1 MKLDILA
8 IGVHPDDIELG
19 CAGTLISHIQRGKTI
34 GLLDL
39 TRGELGSRGTTDIRN
54 AESEKAKIIIG
65 AVVRENLNLADGFF
79 ENNQES
85 QIKLIKVIRKYQP
98 EIILCNA
105 IHDRHPD
112 HGRSA
117 QLVEDACFY
126 SGLIKIETENDG
138 ISQAAWRPKIVLHY
152 IQDRYIRPDIVVDIS
167 ETWDKKMESVMAHAS
182 QFYSENSSE
191 PETYIAS
198 KQFLENVTSRHMEFG
213 RSCGFTFAEGFTCGR
228 IMGINNLFEIS

>member
-19 CAGTLISHIQRGKTI
+19 CAGTLISHIQKGKQT

-39 TRGELGSRGTTDIRN
+39 TRGELGSRGNADIRD
-54 AESEKAKIIIG
+54 AESEKAKKIIG
-65 AVVRENLNLADGFF
+65 AAVRENLNLADGFF
-79 ENNQES
+79 ENNRES
-85 QIKLIKVIRKYQP
+85 QIKLIQVIRKYQP

-117 QLVEDACFY
+117 QLVEDASFY
-126 SGLIKIETENDG
+126 AGLLKIETSLNG
-138 ISQAAWRPKIVLHY
+138 TAQIPWRPKIVLHY
-152 IQDRYIRPDIVVDIS
+152 IQDRYIKPDIVVDITS
-167 ETWDKKMESVMAHAS
+167 TWEKKMESVMAHAS
-182 QFYSENSSE
+182 QFYSENSTE

-198 KQFLENVTSRHMEFG
+198 KQFLENVASRHMEFG
-213 RSCGFTFAEGFTCGR
+213 RTCGFTFAEGFTCGR
-228 IMGINNLFEIS
+228 IMGITNLFELF

>member
-19 CAGTLISHIQRGKTI
+19 CAGTLISHIQKGKQT

-39 TRGELGSRGTTDIRN
+39 TRGELGSRGNADIRD
-54 AESEKAKIIIG
+54 AESEKAKKIIG
-65 AVVRENLNLADGFF
+65 AAVRENLNLADGFF
-79 ENNQES
+79 ENNRES
-85 QIKLIKVIRKYQP
+85 QIKLIQVIRKYQP

-117 QLVEDACFY
+117 QLVEDASFY
-126 SGLIKIETENDG
+126 SGLLKIETSLNG
-138 ISQAAWRPKIVLHY
+138 TAQIPWRPKIVLHY
-152 IQDRYIRPDIVVDIS
+152 IQDRYIKPDIVVDIS
-167 ETWDKKMESVMAHAS
+167 ATWEKKMESVMAHAS
-182 QFYSENSSE
+182 QFYSENSTE

-198 KQFLENVTSRHMEFG
+198 KHFLENVASRHMEFG
-213 RSCGFTFAEGFTCGR
+213 RTCGFTFAEGFTCGR
-228 IMGINNLFEIS
+228 IMGITNLFELF

>member
-19 CAGTLISHIQRGKTI
+19 CGGTLVAHIKKGKTV

-39 TRGELGSRGTTDIRN
+39 TRGELGSRGTVDIRD
-54 AESEKAKIIIG
+54 AESEKAKNIIG

-85 QIKLIKVIRKYQP
+85 QIKLIQLIRKYKP

-105 IHDRHPD
+105 VHDRHPD

-117 QLVEDACFY
+117 ELVEDACFY
-126 SGLIKIETENDG
+126 SGLIKIITEENG
-138 ISQAAWRPKIVLHY
+138 IAQTAWRPKIVLHY
-152 IQDRYIRPDIVVDIS
+152 IQDRYIIPDIVVDIS
-167 ETWDKKMESVMAHAS
+167 ATWDKKMESVLAHAS
-182 QFYSENSSE
+182 QFYSENSTE

-198 KQFLENVTSRHMEFG
+198 KQFLETVTSRHMEFG

-228 IMGINNLFEIS
+228 IMGITNLFELF